1 MQLPRGGAA
10 ARRAPT
16 APEHIHKRKQTM
28 REFGLDLPDY
38 PWDTMAPYRATAEAH
53 PDGLINLSIGTPVD
67 PTPSVIRDALAG
79 ATDAHGYPTTHGTLT
94 LRQAIV
100 DWFDRRRG
108 VPGLSTDQ
116 VMPTIGSKE
125 LVAWLPF
132 LLGLGEGD
140 VVVRPTVAYPTYD
153 IGAQL
158 AGATPV
164 AADSLDELD
173 EATRARVR
181 LVWINS
187 PANPTGIVRDVDEL
201 KKIVEDARALGA
213 VVASDECYAELGWGE
228 WDAARGGK
236 PVPSVLDPRV
246 CGESQDLVLAAYS
259 LSKQSNFAGY
269 RGAFIAG
276 DAGIMANLVNSRKHA
291 GMIVPAPVQVA
302 MTAALSDDAHVE
314 TQKDLYRARR
324 ETLLPALERFGLT
337 VEHSEA
343 GLYLWAT
350 AGEDTWA
357 TVQRFADKGIV
368 IGPGVFYGTA
378 GEGYVRIALTGSDD
392 DITRAAARLSE

>member
-1 MQLPRGGAA
+1 MQLPRVGAA
-10 ARRAPT
+10 AHRIPT

-53 PDGLINLSIGTPVD
+53 PEGLINLSIGTPVD

-108 VPGLSTDQ
+108 VPGLTTDQ

-236 PVPSVLDPRV
+236 SVPSVLDPRV

-392 DITRAAARLSE
+392 DISRAAARLSE